1 MAQGDVTIIEKDIFG
16 TQVIVIGTVE
26 LSAAYVSGGVVPSLA
41 KFGLSTVNFVEF
53 EPIELAATTALLPR
67 YDRATDKIMI
77 HEGDGPTTAGP
88 LAETDEALTSAD
100 DLRFMAIGRL

>member
-1 MAQGDVTIIEKDIFG
+1 MAQGDLTEILRDVHG
-16 TQVIVIGTVE
+16 TKVVIIGTME
-26 LSAAYVSGGVVPSLA
+26 LSGAYSAGGIVPSVA
-41 KFGLSTVNFVEF
+41 KFGLSRVDFVHF

-67 YDRATDKIMI
+67 YDRATDKVMI

-100 DLRFMAIGRL
+100 DLRYMAVGVL